1 LKSASMDLETLQQS
15 VPDEHSG
22 EEEDTESDEPL
33 QLEEFLAERISELQ
47 PTSPDIVRA
56 TPAYQGLRRCGAA
69 LRGERQDSYHRS
81 FETSRIASFWSHSW
95 HGSKWRK
102 VVTALWVY
110 NSVPATYVSTIGAFL
125 VSLLYGLKVLP
136 GMSYWDS
143 YEYPRSYWASSVGLV
158 LYCLTFLFWQP
169 RQHIFLDVLCIDQID
184 PTRKAAGILSMGAFL
199 KCSDSMLVLWDP
211 TYTHRL
217 WCIYELS
224 AYLYSR
230 PEGAKTNL
238 TARPVLLGPC
248 YMLLTLALC
257 CFTLA
262 VASIPE
268 RNEALLWIIQAVI
281 LAVGFY
287 PNVAAYRQYFRT
299 LGDLKSELESFS
311 LQGTHCMCCQ
321 RGHVSADGEPMAC
334 DRKVVLHCLKLWFGS
349 AESFEHR
356 VRSEV
361 SETLMHEL
369 AAEFFNYR
377 RCVAALIPVAWSY
390 MDTASA
396 EWRKYEDPRHR
407 GTEVTKELAR
417 GFAWWLCVAPSILL
431 MTFRL
436 AYCFLAKRSSRCCD
450 WAVNILILL
459 CIVAF
464 FVAAVQ
470 LEFACMIFHNDFVP
484 EDSWWRGLH
493 TAMLLF
499 VALCLPMAILLFNCV
514 GLQPPITTQKAAVSG
529 NAEETRARDGHV
541 REL

>member
-1 LKSASMDLETLQQS
+1 MDLETDEQS
-15 VPDEHSG
+15 V
-22 EEEDTESDEPL
+22 EDTESEEQL
-33 QLEEFLAERISELQ
+33 QLEEVLAERVSQLL

-56 TPAYQGLRRCGAA
+56 TPAHQALRRCGTA
-69 LRGERQDSYHRS
+69 LRSGRQDSYHRS
-81 FETSRIASFWSHSW
+81 FKAARIDSFWSHSW
-95 HGSKWRK
+95 HGSNWHKIM
-102 VVTALWVY
+102 TALWVY
-110 NSVPATYVSTIGAFL
+110 NSVPATYVATIGAVL
-125 VSLLYGLKVLP
+125 ASVLYGLKVLP
-136 GMSYWDS
+136 GMSYWET
-143 YEYPRSYWASSVGLV
+143 YEYPRSYWATSVGLV

-169 RQHIFLDVLCIDQID
+169 RQRIFLDVLCIDQID
-184 PTRKAAGILSMGAFL
+184 PTRKAAGIVSMGAFL

-262 VASIPE
+262 VGSIPE
-268 RNEALLWIIQAVI
+268 RNEALLWATQAVI
-281 LAVGFY
+281 LAIGFY
-287 PNVAAYRQYFRT
+287 PNAAAYRQYFRA
-299 LGDLKSELESFS
+299 LSDLKSELEGFS
-311 LQGTHCMCCQ
+311 LQGTHCLCCQ

-349 AESFEHR
+349 AERFEQR

-369 AAEFFNYR
+369 SAEFFNYR
-377 RCVAALIPVAWSY
+377 HCLAALIPIAWSY

-396 EWRKYEDPRHR
+396 EWRKYEEPHHHM
-407 GTEVTKELAR
+407 TEVTKELAR

-436 AYCFLAKRSSRCCD
+436 AYCLRAKRSSLWRD
-450 WAVNILILL
+450 WAVNGLI
-459 CIVAF
+459 V
-464 FVAAVQ
+464 AVQ
-470 LEFACMIFHNDFVP
+470 LEFACMIFHNHFVSR
-484 EDSWWRGLH
+484 DSWWRGMH

-514 GLQPPITTQKAAVSG
+514 GLQPPISTTKAAAAG
-529 NAEETRARDGHV
+529 TAEDTAVTESKPRDGHV
-541 REL
+541 RQRQIGRGVV